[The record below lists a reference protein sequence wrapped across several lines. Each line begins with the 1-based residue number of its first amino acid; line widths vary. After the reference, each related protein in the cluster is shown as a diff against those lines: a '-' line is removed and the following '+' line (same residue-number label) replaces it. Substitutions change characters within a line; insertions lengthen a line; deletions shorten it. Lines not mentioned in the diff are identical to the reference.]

1 MQTDPM
7 LEWRRL
13 TEHYR
18 EMSDGELHEL
28 DADFANLT
36 DTAQQVL
43 RAEMKSRGLGE
54 TGARNTAPLTHTA
67 AAPVTIRIEP
77 ERGPDNPTVPLGH
90 FGRTPKLVP
99 DTPDGDADDEGP
111 HDYTWKTALCDC
123 DTNEQAHELSAALR
137 QAGVDSWIQQA
148 IEFGRQYARVL
159 VAADELDRARAIAAN
174 PIPQEI
180 VDQLKT
186 EVPEFEPPVC
196 PKCGA
201 SDPVLEGVDPENTW
215 RCEQC
220 DAQWTDSVTSVDG
233 EA

>member
-18 EMSDGELHEL
+18 EMSDGELREL
-28 DADFANLT
+28 DADFTNLT

-43 RAEMKSRGLGE
+43 RAEMRSRGLGE
-54 TGARNTAPLTHTA
+54 TGARKAAPLSHTP
-67 AAPVTIRIEP
+67 AAPATIRVEL
-77 ERGPDNPTVPLGH
+77 ERGPDNPAVPLGH
-90 FGRTPKLVP
+90 FGRTPKLVA
-99 DTPDGDADDEGP
+99 DAPDGDGDDEGP
-111 HDYTWKTALCDC
+111 HDYTWKTVLGDC

-137 QAGVDSWIQQA
+137 QAGVESWIQQA

-201 SDPVLEGVDPENTW
+201 SDPLLEGVDPENTW

-220 DAQWTDSVTSVDG
+220 DAQWTDSAASEDE